1 MKPRMP
7 YDRMLIVIVLALLGV
22 GLVMVFSA
30 SAVISKEIY
39 DSSTAIF
46 TKQLYSVVL
55 GLILM
60 VVAMRVNF
68 RIFANRIVIG
78 LLIATSLGL
87 LVWALASPDI
97 NDVNRWIQLGPMRFQ
112 PSEVAKLAVIFM
124 TAYVVAK
131 RQGRIGA
138 VDASF
143 VVYLAILGLILT
155 LVLAEPDFGTTT
167 SLALTAALL
176 LFLAGLPIRYYLGA
190 ALAALPLFFFL
201 VYQVPYR
208 RVRLFAFLHPEADP
222 FGASYQVLQSL
233 IAVGSGGLAGK
244 GLAQGTQKLFFLPEP
259 HTDFIYAVIGE
270 ETGLWGC
277 VLVLGLFLLLLWRG
291 LRAALRSDSLFGTYV
306 GLGIVSMITL
316 QALFN
321 MSVVLSLCPTK
332 GIPLPFISVG
342 GSSVLIML
350 TAIGILL
357 NISKQA
363 QPPIPASAVGTVDSG
378 NEPGLQP
385 PSGTADAGHPLAGL
399 RVPSVERTA
408 STGALPAALQFPS
421 PYRRISG
428 ANLEVRGSD
437 RNHLSLEADHEF

>member
-7 YDRMLIVIVLALLGV
+7 YDRILILLVLTLLGV

-30 SAVISKEIY
+30 SAIISKGLY

-46 TKQLYSVVL
+46 TKQLYSVIL

-60 VVAMRVNF
+60 VVVMRIDY
-68 RIFANRIVIG
+68 RLFANRFIVG
-78 LLIATSLGL
+78 LLVAGSLGL
-87 LVWALASPDI
+87 LGWALMSRDI
-97 NDVNRWIQLGPMRFQ
+97 NDVHRWIQLGPMRFQ

-124 TAYVVAK
+124 TAYLLVK
-131 RQGRIGA
+131 RGGRIRTI
-138 VDASF
+138 DRPMI
-143 VVYLAILGLILT
+143 VYLGVLGMILV

-176 LFLAGLPIRYYLGA
+176 LFAGGFPIRYYLGA

-208 RVRLFAFLHPEADP
+208 RMRLFAFLHPEADP

-277 VLVLGLFLLLLWRG
+277 ALVLLLFLLLLWRG
-291 LRAALRSDSLFGTYV
+291 LRAAIRSDTLFGTYV

-342 GSSVLIML
+342 GSSVLVML
-350 TAIGILL
+350 TAMGILL
-357 NISKQA
+357 NISKHA
-363 QPPIPASAVGTVDSG
+363 QSALPGSAV
-378 NEPGLQP
+378 
-385 PSGTADAGHPLAGL
+385 ADADPAPTAQIQPKPVLSSVVLGDASWQSSAVVTSSSTATSRPFQREAAASVP
-399 RVPSVERTA
+399 RVTQGP
-408 STGALPAALQFPS
+408 G
-421 PYRRISG
+421 G
-428 ANLEVRGSD
+428 GG
-437 RNHLSLEADHEF
+437 

>member
-7 YDRMLIVIVLALLGV
+7 YDRILILLVLTLLGV

-30 SAVISKEIY
+30 SAIISKELY

-46 TKQLYSVVL
+46 TKQLYSVLL

-60 VVAMRVNF
+60 VAAMRIDYRF
-68 RIFANRIVIG
+68 FANRFVIG
-78 LLIATSLGL
+78 LLVIGSLGL
-87 LVWALASPDI
+87 LGWALISPDI
-97 NDVNRWIQLGPMRFQ
+97 NEVHRWIQLGPMRFQ
-112 PSEVAKLAVIFM
+112 PSEVAKLAVILM
-124 TAYVVAK
+124 TAYLLVK
-131 RQGRIGA
+131 REGRIRSI
-138 VDASF
+138 DRPLI
-143 VVYLAILGLILT
+143 VYLGVLGVILV

-176 LFLAGLPIRYYLGA
+176 LFAGGFPIRYYLGA
-190 ALAALPLFFFL
+190 GLAVLPLFFFL

-277 VLVLGLFLLLLWRG
+277 LLVLALFLLLLWRG
-291 LRAALRSDSLFGTYV
+291 LRAAIRSDTLFGTYV
-306 GLGIVSMITL
+306 GLGIISMITL

-342 GSSVLIML
+342 GSSVLVML
-350 TAIGILL
+350 TAIGVLL
-357 NISKQA
+357 NISKHA
-363 QPPIPASAVGTVDSG
+363 QPPIPASAV
-378 NEPGLQP
+378 PG
-385 PSGTADAGHPLAGL
+385 
-399 RVPSVERTA
+399 
-408 STGALPAALQFPS
+408 GALPTRTPLQPEPEVLRNPMPEETGWLSGAPAAPS
-421 PYRRISG
+421 LVMAPPRSRAEAYDSARRRSYRR
-428 ANLEVRGSD
+428 AM
-437 RNHLSLEADHEF
+437 EATDET

>member
-7 YDRMLIVIVLALLGV
+7 YDRVLILLVLVLLGV

-30 SAVISKEIY
+30 SAVISKELY
-39 DSSTAIF
+39 ESSTAIF

-60 VVAMRVNF
+60 VAAMRIDY
-68 RIFANRIVIG
+68 RLFANRFVIG
-78 LLIATSLGL
+78 LLVVASLGL
-87 LVWALASPDI
+87 LGWALLSPDI
-97 NDVNRWIQLGPMRFQ
+97 NEVHRWIQLGPMRFQ

-124 TAYVVAK
+124 TAFLLVK
-131 RQGRIGA
+131 RGGRIRT
-138 VDASF
+138 VDRPLI
-143 VVYLAILGLILT
+143 VYLGVLGVILV

-176 LFLAGLPIRYYLGA
+176 LFVGGFPIRYYLGA
-190 ALAALPLFFFL
+190 GLAVLPLFFFL

-233 IAVGSGGLAGK
+233 IAVGSGGITGK

-277 VLVLGLFLLLLWRG
+277 ALVLTLFLLLLWRG
-291 LRAALRSDSLFGTYV
+291 LRAAIRSDTLFGTYV
-306 GLGIVSMITL
+306 GLGIISMITL

-350 TAIGILL
+350 TAVGILL
-357 NISKQA
+357 NISKHA
-363 QPPIPASAVGTVDSG
+363 QPPIPASAVPDGTLSTRTPIQP
-378 NEPGLQP
+378 EPEVIR
-385 PSGTADAGHPLAGL
+385 SAVSEEAGPLPGSRA
-399 RVPSVERTA
+399 T
-408 STGALPAALQFPS
+408 PS
-421 PYRRISG
+421 PATAPRPSRAEACAFALRPRHRR
-428 ANLEVRGSD
+428 A
-437 RNHLSLEADHEF
+437 LEATDET